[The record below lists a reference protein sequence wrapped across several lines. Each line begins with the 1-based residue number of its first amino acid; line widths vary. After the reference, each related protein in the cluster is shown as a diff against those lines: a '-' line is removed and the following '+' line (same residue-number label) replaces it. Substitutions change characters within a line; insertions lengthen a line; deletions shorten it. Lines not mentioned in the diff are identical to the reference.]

1 MLATG
6 RTVSLSA
13 VRQDATDSHLSPVAV
28 PRGPTQLTLH
38 FVPCFLAPADAVC
51 RSSDLSSSSSSTSS
65 HDVGDEHHSCN
76 SSSSALVCS
85 SRNVRT
91 VNFQRSQISVTE
103 FTHNLLRCTQRP
115 FNRLN
120 SPLYLIKS
128 PAGTITHKYVLTVP
142 DNNSID
148 RTLLIFRLYIWL
160 RST

>member
-1 MLATG
+1 VLATG

-13 VRQDATDSHLSPVAV
+13 VRQDATDSQLSPVQV
-28 PRGPTQLTLH
+28 PRGPTQHTLH

-51 RSSDLSSSSSSTSS
+51 RSSDLSSSSSS
-65 HDVGDEHHSCN
+65 HDGGDEHHSCN
-76 SSSSALVCS
+76 SSSSTLVYS

-91 VNFQRSQISVTE
+91 VNFQRSQIPVTDI
-103 FTHNLLRCTQRP
+103 THNLLRCTQRP

-120 SPLYLIKS
+120 SPLYLIRS

-142 DNNSID
+142 DSNSIG
-148 RTLLIFRLYIWL
+148 RVLLIFRLYVWL